1 MQECLKLTK
10 IQNGKVTQF
19 GTWGFNWY
27 WNYLWAYGAEVLNE
41 DGTKCTL
48 DTPQARE
55 AIQYMI
61 DLSQKHHVSPR
72 PGEAGE
78 GNNYQAFMT
87 GKVATFASGR
97 YMVPMLK
104 DIKDFDWDIS
114 VLPHARERV
123 TLNNVIYWL
132 ILNSSKAPEA
142 AWEYVKFLS
151 GPEVQRIISESGN
164 DVPILKSVMNSSS
177 FENSDLRPD
186 EKVYIQALANSRPF
200 PIVMDVRI
208 DGLIGDTVSAINLKQ
223 KTVPQ
228 GLQEVARQ
236 IDKHLAER

>member
-1 MQECLKLTK
+1 M
-10 IQNGKVTQF
+10 
-19 GTWGFNWY
+19 
-27 WNYLWAYGAEVLNE
+27 
-41 DGTKCTL
+41 
-48 DTPQARE
+48 
-55 AIQYMI
+55 
-61 DLSQKHHVSPR
+61 
-72 PGEAGE
+72 
-78 GNNYQAFMT
+78 
-87 GKVATFASGR
+87 
-97 YMVPMLK
+97 
-104 DIKDFDWDIS
+104 
-114 VLPHARERV
+114 
-123 TLNNVIYWL
+123 NNVIYWL

-177 FENSDLRPD
+177 FENPDLRPD